1 MKNPALFYL
10 LLLSILSQP
19 LTAQYQPIAVEGAQ
33 WIVYETFDEGFSG
46 QSITHHNYFIRGD
59 TLLDGQNYKK
69 VYLRYLSNE
78 VTGGPQNLVPPYY
91 VSTPATLAGLLRDS
105 VAAREV
111 YGVSYIE
118 PVEDVLN
125 VDCSYPERL
134 LYDFK
139 SAVGD
144 TLQGCWHTSTWTWNG
159 TTYIE
164 SIIVDSIGTAD
175 WLGLDN
181 RVFYLPEA
189 NPVYPRLIE
198 GVGGDNGP
206 FTYTTA
212 DIGFVG
218 WQYEVLVDYCIGTDV
233 ECGLEPTS
241 TQNAAN
247 PIGLYV
253 YPNPSNGETLFVGAN
268 VNCAE
273 RLQATLYDA
282 LGRRVWQSASAG
294 CADFPLKIPTA
305 GLGEGAYYLA
315 LRGAFGVA
323 TRRVVVR

>member
-69 VYLRYLSNE
+69 VYLHYLSNE

-233 ECGLEPTS
+233 ECGLEPTRTHNAD
-241 TQNAAN
+241 TQY
-247 PIGLYV
+247 GLSV
-253 YPNPSNGETLFVGAN
+253 YPNPTHGETLFVQAA
-268 VNCAE
+268 VNCTFGAGPS
-273 RLQATLYDA
+273 ATIL
-282 LGRRVWQSASAG
+282 V
-294 CADFPLKIPTA
+294 P
-305 GLGEGAYYLA
+305 
-315 LRGAFGVA
+315 
-323 TRRVVVR
+323 